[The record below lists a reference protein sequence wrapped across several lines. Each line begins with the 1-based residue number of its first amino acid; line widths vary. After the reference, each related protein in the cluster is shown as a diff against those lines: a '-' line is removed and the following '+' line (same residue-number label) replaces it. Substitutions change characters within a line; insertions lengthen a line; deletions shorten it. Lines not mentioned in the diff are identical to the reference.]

1 MTNIAQ
7 SHPPSLPSANK
18 PNTKQIQYPLWFGG
32 SASCMAVAISH
43 PLDLIKV
50 RMQMEPGERK
60 GGTVGTSV
68 RIIRQE
74 ELRGL
79 YAGFSAGFMR
89 QLTYGTIRLAT
100 YEKLKEHL
108 KSTSATTPSTV
119 ALTVSASLSGFIGA
133 IPGNASDIAN
143 IRMQNDASL
152 PASQRRNYRHIFDA
166 WGRMYKAEGTL
177 FFMQGMLPNCIRC
190 GLMTACQLA
199 SYDYFKGLFGRVTGW
214 DGEGSSVLH
223 FGSSVMAALVAT
235 SVCSPIDV
243 VKTQLMGLGSWE
255 GTSVGRVVLRM
266 TRMEGVRWAFRGWV
280 PSFVRLGPQTVAT
293 LVLLEQHK
301 RVYRG
306 LLGVVGG

>member
-1 MTNIAQ
+1 
-7 SHPPSLPSANK
+7 
-18 PNTKQIQYPLWFGG
+18 
-32 SASCMAVAISH
+32 
-43 PLDLIKV
+43 
-50 RMQMEPGERK
+50 MEAGERK
-60 GGTVGTSV
+60 GGAIGTAM
-68 RIIRQE
+68 RIIRHE
-74 ELRGL
+74 GARGL

-100 YEKLKEHL
+100 YEKTKDHL
-108 KSTSATTPSTV
+108 TNPTTLTLTLSA
-119 ALTVSASLSGFIGA
+119 ALSGFIGA

-166 WGRMYKAEGTL
+166 WATMYRSEGPL
-177 FFMQGMLPNCIRC
+177 FFTQGMLPNCIRC

-199 SYDYFKGLFGRVTGW
+199 SYDYFKGLLGRVSGLKA
-214 DGEGSSVLH
+214 ESSSVVHL
-223 FGSSVMAALVAT
+223 GSSVMAAFVAT

-243 VKTQLMGLGSWE
+243 VKTQLMGMGGGE
-255 GTSVGRVVLRM
+255 GNLEGGRRSVFGVVSGMMRV
-266 TRMEGVRWAFRGWV
+266 EGVRWMFRGWV

-306 LLGVVGG
+306 LRE